1 MGTEAATHITSPRR
15 RRADGIRSREAI
27 LDGASRLA
35 TVEGLD
41 GLSIGRLSAEIG
53 MSKSGL
59 YAHFGSKEQLQLATI
74 DYAEGVFDRG
84 VIEPAL
90 EAPAGRERVVALS
103 EAFFRYLQAFPGGCF
118 FASAAAELAPREGPV
133 RERIRDFS
141 GRFMG
146 LLEHELSDRAD
157 PAQLAFEID
166 ALMLGANAA
175 YVLFGD
181 PAAIDRARAGIDRV
195 LEAAGR

>member
-1 MGTEAATHITSPRR
+1 M
-15 RRADGIRSREAI
+15 RADGIRSREAI

-41 GLSIGRLSAEIG
+41 GLSIGRLSDEIG

-74 DYAEGVFDRG
+74 DYAEAIFQRE
-84 VIEPAL
+84 VIDPAL
-90 EAPAGRERVVALS
+90 AAPAGRERVIALS
-103 EAFFRYLQAFPGGCF
+103 EAFFEYLQAVPGGCF

-133 RERIRDFS
+133 RERIRAFLT
-141 GRFMG
+141 GFIG
-146 LLEHELSDRAD
+146 LIERELGD
-157 PAQLAFEID
+157 AQLAFEVD
-166 ALMLGANAA
+166 ALMLGANAS
-175 YVLFGD
+175 YTLFGD
-181 PAAIDRARAGIDRV
+181 PAAIDRARAGIERT